1 MLNFRRD
8 IAKLRLQEAKVK
20 EELEASRLRA
30 ERELRESRLRALELK
45 AAVARTAHSP
55 HRLGSVRDIRVE
67 ENTRHNAAL
76 GREYTARTTPQRM
89 RPANVTISGNSNH
102 KTVSSSKVVE
112 VEPTRQRII
121 SEEVNHRISFI
132 FKYLF

>member
-1 MLNFRRD
+1 M
-8 IAKLRLQEAKVK
+8 
-20 EELEASRLRA
+20 
-30 ERELRESRLRALELK
+30 RESRLRALELK

-67 ENTRHNAAL
+67 ENTRHNAAI

-89 RPANVTISGNSNH
+89 RPANVTTSGNSNH
-102 KTVSSSKVVE
+102 KTVSSSKVE

-121 SEEVNHRISFI
+121 SEEVIYRILFI